1 MKKKTIMI
9 IGIIIILILGIG
21 VSFAYW
27 MMNLEQRDQNL
38 IASDCFQMSFD
49 GENAIQLQNA
59 YPIPKKDLETDFFP
73 TAVPYHFTI
82 TNICSNVAHASI
94 NIETLPVDKKI
105 NDDYIDVILY
115 PGEEKITENPTILSN
130 ASYKLTSNQKNPSKV
145 IQEAESA
152 YHLTDFS
159 LNGKEKKEFNLLL
172 FLDEDTPPM
181 QVSNWKGKITI
192 NSFYEY
198 QYSEEI
204 LNGAIPDLSDGKLVP
219 VVIYTNETPSDVEY
233 SNEEN
238 KVGGRVEK
246 ADITDTRDPWYS
258 YKDKKWANA
267 VILRDGLS
275 DTYQPGDEIPESDIE
290 SYFVW
295 IPRYKYRLKEDEK
308 TYDEYTGVINIGN
321 KNSVSEFYNDETVK
335 GNKALNNAFEIEFEN
350 NTIKPSEGKNS
361 GDWQTH
367 PAFVAFNSNG
377 FWVGKF
383 ETGYLGA
390 NNKTAAQVNQEEPS
404 KVIIKPSVY
413 SWRNI
418 NVSNAFY
425 TSYNYKRELES
436 HMMKNSEWGAVAYL
450 TQSKYG
456 RCDGNNGP
464 CEEVRINNN
473 SNFITGYSAKNE
485 PTVGEP
491 AYNSTDSVL
500 LGEDGNNGYQY
511 YNSSSVQSSTTGNYY
526 GVYDMSGGAYEY
538 VMGVIQG
545 EENNKVPAS
554 GRNSSS
560 NSGFKGPYS
569 YCQENGATNGEI
581 CGDNIENKDGL
592 DWPSSKYYDLYDYS
606 ISEQQYQRGILG
618 DATKEFGPIYSTGW
632 PRSNGSYYSRY
643 LGSYNAD
650 LMLFVRSSNPWFG
663 RGAAYAAGTD
673 AGIGA
678 FDGSYG
684 SMGSGSFRVI
694 LTP

>member
-1 MKKKTIMI
+1 MEKRKYYFIG
-9 IGIIIILILGIG
+9 IGIIIILLLGVG

-38 IASDCFQMSFD
+38 VASDCFQMSFD

-267 VILRDGLS
+267 VILRDGKE
-275 DTYQPGDEIPESDIE
+275 DTYQPGDEIPESEIE

-295 IPRYKYRLKEDEK
+295 IPRYKYRLKNNEDDLNAITE
-308 TYDEYTGVINIGN
+308 IG
-321 KNSVSEFYNDETVK
+321 SVESVTEFYDNSTVG
-335 GNKALNNAFEIEFEN
+335 GNKATNNAFEIEFEN

-361 GDWQTH
+361 GDWQTP

-383 ETGYLGA
+383 ETGYQGA
-390 NNKTAAQVNQEEPS
+390 NNKTSAQVNQEESS
-404 KVIIKPSVY
+404 KVIIKPNVY

-425 TSYNYKRELES
+425 TSYNYQRELES
-436 HMMKNSEWGAVAYL
+436 HMMKNTEWGAVAYL

-473 SNFITGYSAKNE
+473 SDYVTGYSAKDE
-485 PTVGEP
+485 PMIGYPT
-491 AYNSTDSVL
+491 YNNKDSTTL
-500 LGEDGNNGYQY
+500 NQDGDNGYQY

-526 GVYDMSGGAYEY
+526 GVYDMSGGAWEY
-538 VMGVIQG
+538 MMGVLEDAVG
-545 EENNKVPAS
+545 NPAS
-554 GRNSSS
+554 GRSNTY
-560 NSGFKGPYS
+560 NSGFIGKFTCPTCDAS
-569 YCQENGATNGEI
+569 NQPNELE
-581 CGDNIENKDGL
+581 DGKN
-592 DWPSSKYYDLYDYS
+592 WPNSKYYDLYDYNTNLYH
-606 ISEQQYQRGILG
+606 YQIGVLG
-618 DATKEFGPIYSTGW
+618 DGTKEFGMFYNVSYDSGKTSRPI
-632 PRSNGSYYSRY
+632 
-643 LGSYNAD
+643 GSYNAD
-650 LMLFVRSSNPWFG
+650 LAKFVYHEYPWFL
-663 RGAAYAAGTD
+663 RGGSCYDGTNAGVF
-673 AGIGA
+673 A
-678 FDGSYG
+678 FSNYYG
-684 SMGSGSFRVI
+684 HGDSGYSFRII